1 MGSCQAVIGLKGSP
15 EATAGGTARLKS
27 PETPRAGAPG
37 EEDVPV
43 PGEDDEEEEEE
54 EEEGGEQ
61 QGGDSAKPKPK
72 AGHAAKPAEKSTEW
86 GLAEFLM
93 RHICPK
99 PGKPPAP
106 KPAPCPPGAWDSV
119 NLLPTRHHVMPSRL
133 CACARVRVRVTV

>member
-1 MGSCQAVIGLKGSP
+1 M
-15 EATAGGTARLKS
+15 
-27 PETPRAGAPG
+27 
-37 EEDVPV
+37 
-43 PGEDDEEEEEE
+43 PGEDDEEDEE

-72 AGHAAKPAEKSTEW
+72 AGHAASAEKSTEW

-106 KPAPCPPGAWDSV
+106 KPALGPGTA
-119 NLLPTRHHVMPSRL
+119 
-133 CACARVRVRVTV
+133 